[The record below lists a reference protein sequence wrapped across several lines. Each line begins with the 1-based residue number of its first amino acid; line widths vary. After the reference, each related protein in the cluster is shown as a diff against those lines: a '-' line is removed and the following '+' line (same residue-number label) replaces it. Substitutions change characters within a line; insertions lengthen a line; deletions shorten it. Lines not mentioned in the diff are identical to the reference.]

1 MKTGSNLIVT
11 LMLLVTY
18 PFLLA
23 LAVLRAGA
31 TVSLAFA
38 LSIFR
43 VWE

>member
-11 LMLLVTY
+11 LMLLATF
-18 PFLLA
+18 PFVLA
-23 LAVLRAGA
+23 LGVLRAGA
-31 TVSLAFA
+31 AVSLAFA